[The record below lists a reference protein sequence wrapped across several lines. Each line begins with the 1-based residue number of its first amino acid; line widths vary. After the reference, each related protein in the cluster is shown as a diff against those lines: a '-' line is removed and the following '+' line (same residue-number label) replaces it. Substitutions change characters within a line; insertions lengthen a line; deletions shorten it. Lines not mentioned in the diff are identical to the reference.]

1 VRALFFAILLAGSA
15 ENVSSQAATSL
26 WGHPRNDP
34 IIGIIAQVPSYGG
47 MWVGHGNYLHGS
59 LTNLDDSTKLR
70 AILTKYVSDPKRS
83 FLQRTGT
90 DYGIVIEKAR
100 YSYAQLTEW
109 EKKIESVAPAL
120 TSIGVEEMKNTLE
133 IDVATDAAVAQTG
146 IIVARLRIPPDA
158 VNIRQL
164 SVVQDLGAIKH

>member
-47 MWVGHGNYLHGS
+47 MSVSPGGYLHGL

-70 AILTKYVSDPKRS
+70 AILTQIVSKPGWSR
-83 FLQRTGT
+83 FQHAEPG
-90 DYGIVIEKAR
+90 YGIVMEKAR
-100 YSYAQLTEW
+100 YSYVQLTEW
-109 EKKIESVAPAL
+109 ERKIENSAPAL
-120 TSIGVEEMKNTLE
+120 TGIGVDEQTNRLAIGVET
-133 IDVATDAAVAQTG
+133 VAAIEQTRKIIARLGIPLDAVA
-146 IIVARLRIPPDA
+146 
-158 VNIRQL
+158 IRQET
-164 SVVQDLGAIKH
+164 VVQD